1 VRSSAKNQGKKK
13 KEVLVHPLV
22 SQRLLKGQI
31 HKLYEDLRIHP
42 KNSLDILE

>member
-1 VRSSAKNQGKKK
+1 MRSSVKNQGKEK
-13 KEVLVHPLV
+13 KEVLGT
-22 SQRLLKGQI
+22 STCKSKTTDGQF